1 MPYVEE
7 AHVASAGGGG
17 RGSAIHNGVAAGA
30 AEGGTDK
37 MRDGKAEE

>member
-17 RGSAIHNGVAAGA
+17 RAVLSTMGVAGA

-37 MRDGKAEE
+37 MGEGKGEE